1 MSAGI
6 LNRDGAEDAATLRL
20 PDVTLL
26 AVTDVAL
33 SATARALNLSQRRL
47 RFGETLFLS
56 NRPPP
61 PNVTAEWRRIP
72 PIGSR
77 SEYSRFML
85 RNLAAHVATQHVL
98 CVQWDGYVLDPDQW
112 DSAFLDYDYIGAPW
126 PHFVDGMRVGNGG
139 FSLRSHR
146 LVEACAELPI
156 GNEPEDVAICR
167 THRPMLEQRF
177 GLRFAPEEV
186 AQRFAYERMTP
197 TGKEF
202 GFHGALNMVGLVPS
216 RELSALLA
224 ELEPNLLN
232 RREHRELF
240 YSALRRRD
248 LRLARV
254 IWRRLRHAQLRER

>member
-6 LNRDGAEDAATLRL
+6 LTRDGAEGAAVRRL

-61 PNVTAEWRRIP
+61 PNTEAEWRPIP

-85 RNLAAHVATQHVL
+85 RDLAAHIATQHVL
-98 CVQWDGYVLDPDQW
+98 CAQWDGYVLDPDQW

-126 PHFVDGMRVGNGG
+126 PHFADGMRVGNGG
-139 FSLRSHR
+139 FSLRSRR
-146 LVEACAELPI
+146 LIEACAELPI
-156 GNEPEDVAICR
+156 TDEPEDVAICR
-167 THRPMLEQRF
+167 THRPMLEKRF
-177 GLRFAPEEV
+177 GLHFAPEEV
-186 AQRFAYERMTP
+186 ARRFAYERMIP

-202 GFHGALNMVGLVPS
+202 GFHGALNMIGLMSS
-216 RELSALLA
+216 RELRSLLR

-232 RREHRELF
+232 RREHRELL
-240 YSALRRRD
+240 YSAFRRLD
-248 LRLARV
+248 LRLAGV
-254 IWRRLRHAQLRER
+254 IWQRLRHEQMRAR